1 MPGTSV
7 PGIYERMN
15 ELGTSEKRRMEM
27 RFFLVYVALFTPYA
41 VLTPYLQQLLH
52 LYGFEHDAIGYIQ
65 GAVELMGVLAPPVW
79 GLLSDRLRAPR
90 LVLCATILLC
100 IPAILLLRPGQGL
113 VLALGIA
120 LLIGFFNKPSISL
133 TDGLTFGHFR
143 RNGCDYGHVR
153 IGGTIGFVLSLVLFE
168 RVLNIS
174 GDTTGRLIVSTL
186 IGALL
191 FQAVMVW
198 VVPRLPRE
206 TETSTASDAPQK
218 ESLPW
223 RRMMTPTFIWLIVAA
238 FLARFAMMSYYSFF
252 TRYLKEVYHCE
263 NVGYVWLMG
272 SMAEFPVVFWS
283 RQIMARIGVK
293 RMFMLAMIGTVLR
306 LWGFACESTLWV
318 TMSMQLLH
326 ALTFGAYHCSTLTYV
341 SRAFPAKFQG
351 SVQTI
356 YAALTV
362 GLGSVCG
369 SSVAGLVLQH
379 SSYFAMYLSFGCIA
393 MVALIISLF
402 LDLDGKKQAFSE

>member
-1 MPGTSV
+1 
-7 PGIYERMN
+7 
-15 ELGTSEKRRMEM
+15 MEM

-65 GAVELMGVLAPPVW
+65 GAVELMGVLAPPIW
-79 GLLSDRLRAPR
+79 GIMSDRLHTPR

-113 VLALGIA
+113 GVALGIA

-153 IGGTIGFVLSLVLFE
+153 IGGTIGFVLSLILFE

-174 GDTTGRLIVSTL
+174 GDTTGHLIVSTL

-191 FQAVMVW
+191 FQAALVW
-198 VVPRLPRE
+198 VVPRLPQEAVAAFSR
-206 TETSTASDAPQK
+206 TPQK
-218 ESLPW
+218 EALPW
-223 RRMMTPTFIWLIVAA
+223 RRLITPTFLGVIIAA

-293 RMFMLAMIGTVLR
+293 RMFVLAMVGTVLR
-306 LWGFACESTLWV
+306 LFGFACESSLWV

-326 ALTFGAYHCSTLTYV
+326 ALTFGAYHCATLTYV

-379 SSYFAMYLSFGCIA
+379 SSYFAMYLSFSGIA

-402 LDLDGKKQAFSE
+402 LDMDGKKTKTSP

>member
-1 MPGTSV
+1 
-7 PGIYERMN
+7 
-15 ELGTSEKRRMEM
+15 MEM

-79 GLLSDRLRAPR
+79 GILSDRVHRPR
-90 LVLCATILLC
+90 LVLCTTVLLC

-113 VLALGIA
+113 GTALGIA

-153 IGGTIGFVLSLVLFE
+153 IGGTIGFVLSLILFE
-168 RVLNIS
+168 RVLGIS

-191 FQAVMVW
+191 FQAVLVW
-198 VVPRLPRE
+198 VVPRLPKE
-206 TETSTASDAPQK
+206 TDASVASRSPKK

-223 RRMMTPTFIWLIVAA
+223 RRLMTPTFLGLIVAA

-252 TRYLKEVYHCE
+252 TRYLNEVYHCE
-263 NVGYVWLMG
+263 SVGYVWLMG

-283 RQIMARIGVK
+283 RQIIARIGVK
-293 RMFMLAMIGTVLR
+293 RMFILAMVGTVLR
-306 LWGFACESTLWV
+306 LFGFACESALWV

-369 SSVAGLVLQH
+369 SAVAGVVLQH
-379 SSYFAMYLSFGCIA
+379 SSYYTMYLSFSGIA
-393 MVALIISLF
+393 LIALIISFF
-402 LDLDGKKQAFSE
+402 LDMDGKKDFSSTNENFR

>member
-1 MPGTSV
+1 
-7 PGIYERMN
+7 
-15 ELGTSEKRRMEM
+15 MEM

-79 GLLSDRLRAPR
+79 GLLSDRIRAPR

-113 VLALGIA
+113 AVALGIA

-153 IGGTIGFVLSLVLFE
+153 IGGTIGFILSLVLFE

-191 FQAVMVW
+191 FQAALVW
-198 VVPRLPRE
+198 VVPRLPKE
-206 TETSTASDAPQK
+206 ADTSSSSAKK

-223 RRMMTPTFIWLIVAA
+223 RRMMTPVFLWLIVAA

-293 RMFMLAMIGTVLR
+293 RMFILAMIGTVLR

-379 SSYFAMYLSFGCIA
+379 SSYYVMYLSFGCIA
-393 MVALIISLF
+393 MVALVISLF
-402 LDLDGKKQAFSE
+402 LDLDGKKQIFS